1 MKKVISV
8 DEYIEE
14 NLKWRQLLDELR
26 AILLKTPLVESI
38 KWNSSVYAL
47 NGKNVIGLG
56 TFKNHASMWFFQGVF
71 LDDKAKMLINA
82 QEGKTKALRQWRFE
96 SNEINDVLLIESYIN
111 EAIENQKLGKEV
123 KIERNR
129 LLVLPELMKRK
140 ITDDS
145 KFKIAFKKLTASK
158 QREYAEYIR
167 TAKRESTQQK
177 RLEKITPMIYN
188 GEGLNDKYKNC

>member
-38 KWNSSVYAL
+38 KWNSPVYAL

-56 TFKNHASMWFFQGVF
+56 TFKDHASMWFFQGVF

-140 ITDDS
+140 ITDES

-177 RLEKITPMIYN
+177 RLEKITPMI
-188 GEGLNDKYKNC
+188 